1 MPYRVKLSN
10 FEGPLDLL
18 LFLIKKNE
26 VDIYDIP
33 IAEITRQYLEYVA
46 ILQMLDLEGA
56 GDFILLAATL
66 IRIKAQML
74 LPKTPEEGEEEEEDP
89 RQELV
94 RRLLEYQRFKEVAG
108 QLADL
113 EVNERQFFS
122 RGYLEADLENADLSD
137 WTDFVRESSGNASL
151 FDLMAVFKQVLMR
164 IPKEIQ
170 HKVERIPITVEEQID
185 YILQELEINQQML
198 FLSLLERLP
207 SKIYMIVTFIALLE
221 MIRRGLVVATQ
232 SGPFGEIWI
241 RKF

>member
-1 MPYRVKLSN
+1 MPYRVKLTN

-33 IAEITRQYLEYVA
+33 IAEITQQYLEYVA

-74 LPKTPEEGEEEEEDP
+74 LPRPPEESEEEEEDP

-94 RRLLEYQRFKEVAG
+94 RRLLEYQRYKEVAG
-108 QLADL
+108 HLAEFEVHERDFFPRGHL
-113 EVNERQFFS
+113 ELNLD
-122 RGYLEADLENADLSD
+122 GYDFSD
-137 WTDFVRESSGNASL
+137 WATDGGAAGTVSL
-151 FDLMAVFKQVLMR
+151 FDLMTVFKQVLMR
-164 IPKEIQ
+164 VPKEIQ
-170 HKVERIPITVEEQID
+170 HKVENIPVSVEEQIE
-185 YILQELEINQQML
+185 YILQELHINKQLL
-198 FLSLLERLP
+198 FMTLLQRLP
-207 SKIYMIVTFIALLE
+207 SKIYIIVTFIALLE
-221 MIRRGLVVATQ
+221 MIKRGMAVATQ

-241 RKF
+241 SRI

>member
-1 MPYRVKLSN
+1 MAYRVKLTN

-18 LFLIKKNE
+18 LFLIKKSE

-33 IAEITRQYLEYVA
+33 IASITQQYLEYVA

-74 LPKTPEEGEEEEEDP
+74 LPKSPEAEEEEEEDP

-94 RRLLEYQRFKEVAG
+94 RRLLEYQRYKEVAEH
-108 QLADL
+108 LSVF
-113 EVNERQFFS
+113 ETNERYFYS
-122 RGYLEADLENADLSD
+122 RGHLDLNFDDHDFSD
-137 WTDFVRESSGNASL
+137 WVDYAKGNVSL

-164 IPKEIQ
+164 VPKDIQ
-170 HKVERIPITVEEQID
+170 HRVERIPISVEEQIE
-185 YILQELEINQQML
+185 YIQQELLINKQLL
-198 FLSLLERLP
+198 FISLLQKLP

-221 MIRRGLVVATQ
+221 MMKRGMATATQ
-232 SGPFGEIWI
+232 SGPYGEIWI
-241 RKF
+241 NKP

>member
-1 MPYRVKLSN
+1 MPYRVKLTN

-33 IAEITRQYLEYVA
+33 IAEITQQYLEYVA

-74 LPKTPEEGEEEEEDP
+74 LPKPPEESEEEEEDP

-94 RRLLEYQRFKEVAG
+94 RRLLEYQRYKEVAG
-108 QLADL
+108 HLS
-113 EVNERQFFS
+113 EFEISERDFYS
-122 RGYLEADLENADLSD
+122 RGHYDLNFDHHDFSD
-137 WTDFVRESSGNASL
+137 WATPGEVSL

-164 IPKEIQ
+164 IPKDIQ
-170 HKVERIPITVEEQID
+170 HKVERIPISVEEQIEH
-185 YILQELEINQQML
+185 ILQELQISRQLL
-198 FLSLLERLP
+198 FVNLLQKLP

-221 MIRRGLVVATQ
+221 MMRRGMVVATQ
-232 SGPFGEIWI
+232 SGPYGEIWI
-241 RKF
+241 NKI